1 MPPRWDPLR
10 AINAPSFGKKKDP
23 ANDDSE
29 DDDDL
34 ELGSV
39 EGFIYEVPKNI
50 RQGNEK
56 AYTPQLISIGPL
68 HYRKKILAKM
78 AKYKLSYQKKF
89 CERTST
95 KTLED
100 FWRFVEH
107 KEKAILNCY
116 EASSI
121 IDDDIVVMIFYDALF
136 IVELLLRNYEKEN
149 AQELGIKDF
158 LLKGTWSAGLR
169 RDLLL
174 LENQIPF
181 FVLEELYKLYC
192 NFPREDKFDSCA
204 APASA
209 FPFLYHACLYFDI
222 PWDKRFEDAEILH
235 FTGLLRCHLVK
246 NCASN
251 SDPSMAQKRKTES
264 VYSAT
269 MLHDAGVELKPVDD
283 QSASWLDIKFEGK
296 ELKIPKLNVHSNT
309 EAYIRN
315 VMALEMCHYPGE
327 TYVCAYIELMNYLI
341 RSDKD
346 VDLLMEKGVLSKD
359 GKNEGII
366 VSRIN
371 PSKALASMIKKLM
384 QGVGEPAACYRETGS
399 RLNKYYKN
407 ARKHVIATFCKENL
421 AILKRVYFTN
431 LWRGTGTVAAFMVV
445 VLTLIQTVL
454 AFLK

>member
-1 MPPRWDPLR
+1 MLDNNQILQTRTHIRATKPRRENENNQDLIPLLTSHFDFCLHGKEIKQMPPRWDPLR
-10 AINAPSFGKKKDP
+10 AIDAPSFGKKKDP

-39 EGFIYEVPKNI
+39 EGFIY
-50 RQGNEK
+50 
-56 AYTPQLISIGPL
+56 
-68 HYRKKILAKM
+68 
-78 AKYKLSYQKKF
+78 
-89 CERTST
+89 

-269 MLHDAGVELKPVDD
+269 MLQDAGVELKPVDD

-346 VDLLMEKGVLSKD
+346 VDLLMEKGVLSND
-359 GKNEGII
+359 GINEGII

-371 PSKALASMIKKLM
+371 PSKALAGMIKKLM
-384 QGVGEPAACYRETGS
+384 QGVGEPAACYRETGR

-454 AFLK
+454 TFLK